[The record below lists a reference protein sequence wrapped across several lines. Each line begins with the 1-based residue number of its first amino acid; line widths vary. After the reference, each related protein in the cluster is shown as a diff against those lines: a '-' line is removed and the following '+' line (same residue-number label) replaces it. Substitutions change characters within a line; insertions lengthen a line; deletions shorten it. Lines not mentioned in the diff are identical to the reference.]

1 MKTEVEFKFKIEVLG
16 LSVQVSGSLT
26 ISVSPPP
33 TDEPVMQG
41 EPTSPPDER
50 VTPEDEPKPPTDEQ
64 VTSQDDQSPQD
75 DTAPQDETPPTD
87 APTVLSLEVSHA
99 DSPAPRIE
107 VERAV
112 RCSPEFFKRICAD
125 KKRFKDSMA
134 RWPEPKPHRGL
145 YTYEEV
151 QEMRARVK
159 AATRARAEEL
169 MADLPRPAREAYF
182 ARRAET
188 EKKVEELMANLLG
201 ALASGGSHE

>member
-1 MKTEVEFKFKIEVLG
+1 MKTEVEFKFKIEVFG
-16 LSVQVSGSLT
+16 LSAQVTGSLT
-26 ISVSPPP
+26 IK
-33 TDEPVMQG
+33 G
-41 EPTSPPDER
+41 
-50 VTPEDEPKPPTDEQ
+50 EPKPPTDEQ
-64 VTSQDDQSPQD
+64 VTPADEPKPPTDERVTPTD
-75 DTAPQDETPPTD
+75 ETPVQDETPPPDDPAPQDEPPSTD
-87 APTVLSLEVSHA
+87 APTALEVLPASP
-99 DSPAPRIE
+99 PAPRVE

-125 KKRFKDSMA
+125 KERFRDSMA

-169 MADLPRPAREAYF
+169 MADLPRSAREAYF

-188 EKKVEELMANLLG
+188 EQKVEQLMSNLLG
-201 ALASGGSHE
+201 ALAFGGSHE